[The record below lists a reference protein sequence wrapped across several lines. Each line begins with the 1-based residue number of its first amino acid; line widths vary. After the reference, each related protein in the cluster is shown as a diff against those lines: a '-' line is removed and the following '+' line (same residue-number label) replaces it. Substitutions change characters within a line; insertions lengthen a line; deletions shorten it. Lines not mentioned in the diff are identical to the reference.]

1 MHKIQ
6 VHVIGNFVTQID
18 NVNLRYYISQQT
30 YNEAFVIVQEQT
42 LGYK

>member
-6 VHVIGNFVTQID
+6 VQVIWDFVIQID
-18 NVNLRYYISQQT
+18 TVNLRYYISQQT
-30 YNEAFVIVQEQT
+30 YNDAFVIVQEQT